1 MAAKVKG
8 SYDRRR
14 VEELLRAVGALD
26 LDPNQGEVA
35 MLVESPAP
43 GRHAAREAVEVVAGK
58 GFAGDYARKS
68 FYKGKL
74 VPGREVSAMSSEV
87 LRVLGVD
94 PLVVGDNLITAGL
107 DLAALEPGE
116 QVQAGG
122 AVWLVRSPRPHRPC
136 TVFRERTSPEAF
148 AVVSQ
153 DRHRGT
159 LFTVKQGGTL
169 HAGAALRRVSGAE

>member
-1 MAAKVKG
+1 MAKVKG

-14 VEELLRAVGALD
+14 VEELLRAVNALD
-26 LDPNQGEVA
+26 LDRCRGEVA

-43 GRHAAREAVEVVAGK
+43 GRHAAREAVEVIPGK

-116 QVQAGG
+116 QVQAG
-122 AVWLVRSPRPHRPC
+122 AVRLVRSPRPHRPC

-159 LFTVKQGGTL
+159 LFTVEQGGTL
-169 HAGAALRRVSGAE
+169 HAGETLRRVSGAE